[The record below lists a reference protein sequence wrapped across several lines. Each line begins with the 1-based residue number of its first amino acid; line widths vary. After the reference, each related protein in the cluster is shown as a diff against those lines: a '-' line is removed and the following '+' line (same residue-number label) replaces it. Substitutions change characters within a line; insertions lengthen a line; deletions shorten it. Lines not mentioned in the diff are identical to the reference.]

1 MKRTWFIVLGGL
13 LLAAAAYAC
22 VFLAGTSAERAVANS
37 DKPAL
42 AWLQQEYQLNDNQFA
57 RLCEL
62 HDAYRPTCLEM
73 CRKIDAKNAQLQKLL
88 ATTNVITPEIR
99 QAIAEAAEIRAEC
112 ETAMLGHFY
121 RVAQTMPPE
130 QGRRYLEWVQRE
142 TLRPAR
148 MMPDQEQSLPQPGM
162 P

>member
-22 VFLAGTSAERAVANS
+22 VFLAGTSAQRAVANS

-42 AWLQQEYQLNDNQFA
+42 VWLQQEYQLNDDQFA

-62 HDAYRPTCLEM
+62 HDAYRPTCMEM

-88 ATTNVITPEIR
+88 AATNVITPEIT

-130 QGRRYLEWVQRE
+130 QGRRYLEWVQQE
-142 TLRPAR
+142 TLKPSK
-148 MMPDQEQSLPQPGM
+148 MMPGQAQSAASPGM

>member
-22 VFLAGTSAERAVANS
+22 VFLAGTSAQRAVANS

-42 AWLQQEYQLNDNQFA
+42 AWLQQEYQLNDDQFA

-62 HDAYRPTCLEM
+62 HDAYRPTCMEM

-88 ATTNVITPEIR
+88 AATNVITPEIT

-130 QGRRYLEWVQRE
+130 QGRRYLEWVQQE
-142 TLRPAR
+142 TLKPSK
-148 MMPDQEQSLPQPGM
+148 MMPGQAQSAASPGM